1 MKEETKKQVR
11 IAIVGLFG
19 VLALICAT
27 SEPINQ
33 ETWFKDFFISKTIAA
48 LSGMSH
54 TGLRSIGNQRGFCLK
69 WMMKYDKN

>member
-33 ETWFKDFFISKTIAA
+33 DRWIKDFFISKSIAA
-48 LSGMSH
+48 LFGYIAYRLAKYWESK
-54 TGLRSIGNQRGFCLK
+54 GLLPE
-69 WMMKYDKN
+69 MDDDV

>member
-33 ETWFKDFFISKTIAA
+33 DTWLRTS
-48 LSGMSH
+48 LSASRLPPFSGISH
-54 TGLRSIGNQRGFCLK
+54 TGLRSIGNQKGYCLK
-69 WMMKYDKN
+69 WMMMYDKN